1 MWKLHGLLESIISDK
16 RPQLAVELTK
26 KLNKILEIETKLSI
40 SFHLQTDGQNKQMS
54 QELEQYLQFF
64 IDYRQKDWPEWLTTA
79 EFAVNNKT
87 YLTTKI
93 SLFIANYSREL
104 RMGADI
110 RRKGK
115 VENVT
120 EYTERIKKIQE
131 EAKVILRKT

>member
-1 MWKLHGLLESIISDK
+1 MWKLHGLLESVILDK
-16 RPQLAVELTK
+16 RPQLAVELNK

-40 SFHLQTDGQNKQMS
+40 SFHLQTDGQTKQMS
-54 QELEQYLQFF
+54 QELKQYLQFF
-64 IDYRQKDWPEWLTTA
+64 IDYRQKDWLEWLTTA
-79 EFAVNNKT
+79 KFAVNNKT
-87 YLTTKI
+87 YLATKI

>member
-1 MWKLHGLLESIISDK
+1 MISDK

-40 SFHLQTDGQNKQMS
+40 SFHLQTDGQTKQMS

-64 IDYRQKDWPEWLTTA
+64 IDYRQKDWPEWLTIT

-87 YLTTKI
+87 YLATKI

>member
-1 MWKLHGLLESIISDK
+1 MHGLLESIISDK

-40 SFHLQTDGQNKQMS
+40 SFHLQTDGQTKQMS
-54 QELEQYLQFF
+54 QELEQCLQFF

-87 YLTTKI
+87 YLATKI

-110 RRKGK
+110 RKKGK

>member
-1 MWKLHGLLESIISDK
+1 MWKLHGLLESVILDK
-16 RPQLAVELTK
+16 RPQLVVELTK

-40 SFHLQTDGQNKQMS
+40 SFHLQTDGQTKQMS

-64 IDYRQKDWPEWLTTA
+64 IDYRQKDWPEWLTTT

-87 YLTTKI
+87 YLATKI